1 MVGRRVRK
9 GPKEG
14 GRGKGGGER
23 RKKKDGEKRGMEERM
38 QGGKRWRE
46 RGRGKER
53 EREGGRG
60 REARRK
66 EINSRAEPIVPKTLP
81 IILFQIHLSFSLF

>member
-1 MVGRRVRK
+1 M
-9 GPKEG
+9 
-14 GRGKGGGER
+14 
-23 RKKKDGEKRGMEERM
+23 EKRMQGRMEERM

-60 REARRK
+60 RQARRK
-66 EINSRAEPIVPKTLP
+66 EINRGSEKEERMNDKLLCVKGGLTD
-81 IILFQIHLSFSLF
+81 